1 MNKKTKML
9 LAVAVIG
16 VAGYYYWKSKQ
27 PKKAGFLAGNVKPV
41 GSNGAFQKFSG
52 PVGEVTK

>member
-27 PKKAGFLAGNVKPV
+27 PTTKANLV
-41 GSNGAFQKFSG
+41 GVGPRKQTGSFSG

>member
-27 PKKAGFLAGNVKPV
+27 PKANFLTGQRKKT
-41 GSNGAFQKFSG
+41 GSFSG

>member
-27 PKKAGFLAGNVKPV
+27 PKGNYSGLMSVGDRKQTGSFSGSVGNV
-41 GSNGAFQKFSG
+41 
-52 PVGEVTK
+52 TK

>member
-9 LAVAVIG
+9 LAIAVIG

-27 PKKAGFLAGNVKPV
+27 PKANYAGLMNVGNRKQT
-41 GSNGAFQKFSG
+41 GSFSG
-52 PVGEVTK
+52 PVGNKVI